1 MKRKRSKPKP
11 IIQPVV
17 KSLKQ
22 ARKVT
27 SDFHKITRQLQ
38 VAVAEGRADAAAAAE
53 TELSALGG
61 RASYQAA
68 SELTTARHRTSK
80 WIFSLLTQLKLRP
93 SKGQPPLRVLEV
105 GAVNAQ
111 LLTVPW
117 LSVRAIDI
125 RPCLP
130 SIEQADLLMLKPAAE
145 FDVVVCAMVL
155 NCVPTAKDRGSM
167 LLKMRAHLKRSGH
180 AFIVIPLRCLNDSP
194 FMTTASFEQAL
205 MAAGLKVHTDSQ
217 KLLTYCIQCMLMRIS
232 NCSCGRFLYGSA
244 VLGCMPA

>member
-1 MKRKRSKPKP
+1 MRGAHSFLDSVRRLL
-11 IIQPVV
+11 IQG
-17 KSLKQ
+17 
-22 ARKVT
+22 
-27 SDFHKITRQLQ
+27 FC
-38 VAVAEGRADAAAAAE
+38 AA
-53 TELSALGG
+53 
-61 RASYQAA
+61 Q
-68 SELTTARHRTSK
+68 
-80 WIFSLLTQLKLRP
+80 
-93 SKGQPPLRVLEV
+93 V